1 MKQITLQKEVKC
13 SGIGLHSGKKVDIC
27 LKPAPAGNGV
37 TFLLPDRGGRR
48 VFAPEPGKV
57 VATGLAT
64 TLGDDRGTVAT
75 VEHLLAAIAG
85 LGIDNIVIEVSGREV
100 PIMDGSAAGFVL
112 LLRSAGLRAQSREKR
127 VLAFARPLSFDREG
141 KHIRVTPYDGFR
153 IRYTIDFDH
162 PLVGV
167 QRCSYEVTP
176 ETFAMEIARARTFG
190 FLRDVEWLQ
199 RNGQAL
205 GGALDNAIVL
215 DDYGVVNS
223 EGLRFPDEFVRHKVL
238 DFIGD
243 ISLLGAPL
251 LGSFDVACSGH
262 ALNNEFA
269 RYVHENREKYLQVV
283 PAPRAR
289 RSMEVPVFADRP
301 EGEPAWA

>member
-13 SGIGLHSGKKVDIC
+13 SGIGLHSGKKVDIS
-27 LKPAPAGNGV
+27 LKPAPEDSGV
-37 TFLLPDRGGRR
+37 TFLLPDRGGKR
-48 VFAPEPGKV
+48 VFTPDPSKV
-57 VATGLAT
+57 VGTGLAT
-64 TLGDDRGTVAT
+64 TLGDDRGAVAT

-85 LGIDNIVIEVSGREV
+85 LGIDNIQIEVGGREI

-112 LLRSAGLRAQSREKR
+112 LLRSAGLRAQAREKR
-127 VLAFARPLSFDREG
+127 VLAFVRPLAFDREG
-141 KHIRVTPYDGFR
+141 KHVRVTPYDGFR

-167 QRCSYEVTP
+167 QRCSYEITP
-176 ETFAMEIARARTFG
+176 ETFAREIARARTFG

-215 DDYGVVNS
+215 DEYGVVNS
-223 EGLRFPDEFVRHKVL
+223 EGLRFADEFVRHKVL

-243 ISLLGAPL
+243 ISLLGGPL

-269 RYVHENREKYLQVV
+269 CYVHENRDKYLQEAS
-283 PAPRAR
+283 APRAR
-289 RSMEVPVFADRP
+289 RSMEVPVFAEHP